1 MGWVTMVLLVLA
13 LAAGLYPFVRKD
25 KGAMQFLAAA
35 LLLALAGYSWQGHP
49 DRQGSPKAEEAPK
62 AVPDDDFA
70 TLHPDLL
77 GRFDRAYSWMQ
88 MADGDR
94 RSGNPHGAAEILQS
108 AVRANPRSYSL
119 WIAYGY
125 ALVAAA
131 NGSQAPDGM
140 MNPAAQLAFDR
151 ASQLAPD
158 HPGPM
163 FFYGLAMARGGNWD
177 QAEALWREQLQT
189 LNPGYPLYRTAIEER
204 LAAIQQA
211 RAGGGP
217 VRPAPPL
224 PQQPPRGAP
233 GATAPAGTG
242 GNEAAPVPTGNSAN

>member
-1 MGWVTMVLLVLA
+1 MGWVTMILLTLA
-13 LAAGLYPFVRKD
+13 AAAGLYWFARKD
-25 KGAMQFLAAA
+25 KGALQFLAAA

-49 DRQGSPKAEEAPK
+49 DMKGSPKAEEAPE

-70 TLHPDLL
+70 VLHPDLL

-88 MADGDR
+88 MADADR
-94 RSGNPHGAAEILQS
+94 RRGNPHGAAEILQA

-125 ALVAAA
+125 ALVAASRSEA
-131 NGSQAPDGM
+131 NPGGV

-158 HPGPM
+158 HPGPT
-163 FFYGLAMARGGNWD
+163 FFYALALARSNNWD
-177 QAEALWREQLQT
+177 QAEGYWRELLQG
-189 LNPGYPLYRTAIEER
+189 LSPNHPLYRTAIEER
-204 LAAIQQA
+204 LAALRDA
-211 RAGGGP
+211 RANGTT

-224 PQQPPRGAP
+224 PQTEPQGSPA
-233 GATAPAGTG
+233 AAPAGAG
-242 GNEAAPVPTGNSAN
+242 GNEASPAPTGNGSN